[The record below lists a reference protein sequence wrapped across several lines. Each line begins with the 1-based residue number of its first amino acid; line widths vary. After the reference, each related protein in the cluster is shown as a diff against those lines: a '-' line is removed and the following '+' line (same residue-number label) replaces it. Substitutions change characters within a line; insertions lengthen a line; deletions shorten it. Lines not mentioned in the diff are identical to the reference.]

1 MRVIVALLMCLG
13 LAACQMTLPGFG
25 GKSATPPAQAP
36 AAPAGVTAK
45 PGAIM
50 GSAVAVTPIR
60 PGTPAA
66 PPAAQTAA
74 VPKAVTPLPA
84 ATPAAAAS
92 HVAAPVVAPAAPPA
106 PKSEAQL
113 ACEKQKGRWTEAGGE
128 RMACVFQ
135 TRDGGKSCRKETD
148 CDGLCLARS
157 GTCAPI
163 KPLFGCNAILQADG
177 RQVTLCID

>member
-13 LAACQMTLPGFG
+13 LAACQMTLPRLG
-25 GKSATPPAQAP
+25 GASAQKAAP
-36 AAPAGVTAK
+36 ATTAGVTAK

-50 GSAVAVTPIR
+50 GGSVAVTPIR
-60 PGTPAA
+60 PGATTAPAVAA
-66 PPAAQTAA
+66 PPQRMPVPAPSTAPSA
-74 VPKAVTPLPA
+74 SPPA
-84 ATPAAAAS
+84 
-92 HVAAPVVAPAAPPA
+92 VAPAAPVAAVEPA
-106 PKSEAQL
+106 PSPVPKSEAQL
-113 ACEKQKGRWTEAGGE
+113 ACERQKGRWTQAGGE

-135 TRDGGKSCRKETD
+135 TRDGGKACRKETD

>member
-13 LAACQMTLPGFG
+13 LAACQMTLPGLG
-25 GKSATPPAQAP
+25 GKSAIPPAQAP

-45 PGAIM
+45 PGTIL

-84 ATPAAAAS
+84 ATPAAAS
-92 HVAAPVVAPAAPPA
+92 SPVAAPVVAPAAPPT

-113 ACEKQKGRWTEAGGE
+113 ACEKQKGRWTQAGVNAWLVSF
-128 RMACVFQ
+128 RPAMVANPAA
-135 TRDGGKSCRKETD
+135 RKPIVTD
-148 CDGLCLARS
+148 CALPGPVPAPRS
-157 GTCAPI
+157 SRFSAATQFYRPMAV
-163 KPLFGCNAILQADG
+163 
-177 RQVTLCID
+177 R

>member
-1 MRVIVALLMCLG
+1 
-13 LAACQMTLPGFG
+13 
-25 GKSATPPAQAP
+25 
-36 AAPAGVTAK
+36 VTAK

-74 VPKAVTPLPA
+74 VPKAVTPPPA
-84 ATPAAAAS
+84 ATPAAAS
-92 HVAAPVVAPAAPPA
+92 SPVAAPVVAPAAPPA